1 MTFYELC
8 SNSRRC
14 LPMIPGPAGQP
25 ALRGMVPD
33 LPDIGWREP
42 PSPAVFG
49 GISLVHEAA
58 AISASAA
65 YPSPAPIAAAIT
77 ARGGQGGSSRDHR
90 PPPPGVLC
98 SIGCSA
104 PSTRRSTTM
113 SGPKCKPARRMNCD
127 SRARIILGRKRNCT
141 SSFRINERQAALTS
155 QNYCDN
161 KIAPVARY
169 QLECGGCCFAGR
181 SKPSWAKHCR
191 SDGL

>member
-1 MTFYELC
+1 MNYFPNRDDAY
-8 SNSRRC
+8 RIMPR
-14 LPMIPGPAGQP
+14 PIGQP
-25 ALRGMVPD
+25 VLRGIVPD

-90 PPPPGVLC
+90 SPPPGVLC

-113 SGPKCKPARRMNCD
+113 SGPKCKPAGRINCD

-141 SSFRINERQAALTS
+141 SSLRINERQAALTS